1 MTESPLDP
9 DKPVRMRRE
18 IKWDALA
25 AIIASLVGFLA
36 LIVAG
41 YTAYIQR
48 YTANIQLE
56 QVRAQVWPWLEA
68 GNNDSN
74 NSIEVYNKGVG
85 PAIVRSAQIW
95 VDGKPQRDWQ
105 HVMGALG
112 MDKPVNGNGYTY
124 SESTIY
130 PGVVSAGET
139 VRIIRF
145 QEKEAYQR
153 FRTAAIQKHMTIA
166 ICYCST
172 LGECWRYKDDHL
184 VGYKEGKLYVKAVAE
199 CPRLPPS
206 EVFNN

>member
-1 MTESPLDP
+1 MTDTDEKQAGRLQ
-9 DKPVRMRRE
+9 RE
-18 IKWDALA
+18 IKWDAVA

-36 LIVAG
+36 LLVAG
-41 YTAYIQR
+41 YTAYIAH
-48 YTANIQLE
+48 YTADIQTK
-56 QVRAQVWPWLEA
+56 QVQAQVWPWLVA

-95 VDGKPQRDWQ
+95 VDGKSQTDWD
-105 HVMGALG
+105 HVLDALG
-112 MDKPVNGNGYTY
+112 VEKPRTY

-139 VRIIRF
+139 VPVIKFARS
-145 QEKEAYQR
+145 ESYQQ

-172 LGECWRYKDDHL
+172 LGECWRYRDEHL
-184 VGYKEGKLYVKAVAE
+184 VGYKEGILKMDPVAQ
-199 CPRLPPS
+199 CPRVAPS
-206 EVFNN
+206 DVFNN